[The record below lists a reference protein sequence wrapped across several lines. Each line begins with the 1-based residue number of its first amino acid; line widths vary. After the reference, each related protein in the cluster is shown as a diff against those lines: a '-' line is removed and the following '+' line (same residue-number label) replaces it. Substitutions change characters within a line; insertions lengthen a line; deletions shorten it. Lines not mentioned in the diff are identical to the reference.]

1 MIIDELQSHAR
12 FLHILYN
19 DKVTI
24 TGQVSV
30 KNGSV
35 TEQQD
40 VTIATNI
47 PGKVIMSGLK
57 AGEQQEFLS
66 NGYDAKLLIDNGIDV
81 PAGAH
86 ITVKSMNGQVTHYKR
101 ASRGYAGYGSH
112 QEVAMVL
119 DEKAGIKNVRLGK
132 D

>member
-1 MIIDELQSHAR
+1 MIDELKGNAR

-30 KNGSV
+30 KVGSV

-40 VTIATNI
+40 VTIADI

-57 AGEQQEFLS
+57 AGDQQEFLS
-66 NGYDAKLLIDNGIDV
+66 NGYDAKLLIDNGIEV

-86 ITVKSMNGQVTHYKR
+86 ITVTSMNGQVTHYKR

-112 QEVAMVL
+112 QEVAMIL